1 MENVT
6 RIIIFVIFVIVFYL
20 AYSKGI
26 DAIRK
31 LRIKKGLDKKGVI
44 IIKDDET
51 EFFDEVGQQIFR
63 EPNLVIYQGN
73 KLLLIGS
80 SEHIQTIE
88 DRNNIRKLNRK
99 NFVKEL
105 DDVLHDLKD
114 FWYHYMT
121 YLVLKFE
128 KLTGIS
134 SFVIPSVSVR
144 IDVSSKAI
152 RDKIQ
157 MELEKAKTIKRP
169 RVYNILD
176 VT

>member
-6 RIIIFVIFVIVFYL
+6 RIIIFVIFVIVFCL
-20 AYSKGI
+20 AYSRVI

-31 LRIKKGLDKKGVI
+31 LRIKKGSDKKGVI

-51 EFFDEVGQQIFR
+51 AFLNEAGQQILR
-63 EPNLVIYQGN
+63 EPNLVVYKGN

-80 SEHIQTIE
+80 SGDIQTIE
-88 DRNNIRKLNRK
+88 DRYDIRKLSRK

-121 YLVLKFE
+121 YFVLKS
-128 KLTGIS
+128 KNLNGIS
-134 SFVIPSVSVR
+134 SFPIPSVSVR
-144 IDVSSKAI
+144 IDVSSKAV

-157 MELEKAKTIKRP
+157 MELEKAKTVKKP

-176 VT
+176 IT